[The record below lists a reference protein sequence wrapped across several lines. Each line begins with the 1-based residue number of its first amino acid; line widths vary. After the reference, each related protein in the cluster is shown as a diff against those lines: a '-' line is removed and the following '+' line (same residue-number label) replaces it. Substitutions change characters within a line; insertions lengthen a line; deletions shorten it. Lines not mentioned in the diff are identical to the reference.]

1 MVDLNKVAK
10 NTFLGSYLDKI
21 TQDIKPKNES
31 LPAIKNYNTERK
43 LTSRKLTINPETS
56 PPKKL
61 ISNS

>member
-56 PPKKL
+56 P
-61 ISNS
+61 